1 MSQQT
6 GKATVTAAG
15 KRLATKGGA
24 KLGYGNP
31 ERTAVLGD
39 QGVLGYTEAP
49 TVPYVDCTIQHST
62 AVSLREIAN
71 MRDVVIVFETDT
83 KKSYVLRNAWSA
95 KALELDKGDV
105 AVRFE
110 AMSCEEV

>member
-1 MSQQT
+1 MTQLT

-15 KRLATKGGA
+15 KRLATKAGA

-31 ERTAVLGD
+31 ERTAVVGD

-49 TVPYVDCTIQHST
+49 TVPYVDCVVQHS
-62 AVSLREIAN
+62 ADLSLREIAN
-71 MRDVVIVFETDT
+71 MKDVTIIFETDT

-105 AVRFE
+105 SVRFE